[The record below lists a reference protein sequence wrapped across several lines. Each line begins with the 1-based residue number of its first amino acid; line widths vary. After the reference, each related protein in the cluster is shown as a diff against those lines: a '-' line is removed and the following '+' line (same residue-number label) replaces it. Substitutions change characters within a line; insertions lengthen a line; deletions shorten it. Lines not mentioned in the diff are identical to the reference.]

1 MFLTL
6 VAGAVRRYLLAHGEL
21 PEEPLTVAA
30 PVSVR
35 GPGEERAWG
44 NRLATWIVG
53 LVTDV
58 EEPLARLA
66 AIHHGTEVARRVQ
79 AAHDQRL
86 QDDWMEYWPAFRVYS
101 GWLPAIGNR
110 LTGRPS
116 SSLIASSVTGPRRP
130 LYRGGARLE
139 QIISMG
145 PLLHPFGLNITG
157 WSHVDDLTVG
167 VVACREHV
175 PDIWDLAEGLPSAL
189 EELEAALSRAR
200 TP

>member
-1 MFLTL
+1 VFLAL
-6 VAGAVRRYLLAHGEL
+6 VAGAVRQYLLAHGEL

-35 GPGEERAWG
+35 RPGEERAWG

-53 LVTDV
+53 LATDLDD
-58 EEPLARLA
+58 PLARLA
-66 AIHHGTEVARRVQ
+66 AIHHGTEVARAIQ
-79 AAHDQRL
+79 TSHDRKL

-101 GWLPAIGNR
+101 AWLPAIGNR

-116 SSLIASSVTGPRRP
+116 YSLIASSVAGPRQP

-145 PLLHPFGLNITG
+145 PLLQPFGLNITG
-157 WSHVDDLTVG
+157 WSYVDDLTVG

-175 PDIWDLAEGLPSAL
+175 PDIWDLAEGLPRAL
-189 EELEAALSRAR
+189 DELETALSR
-200 TP
+200 